1 MKVNI
6 YYGGRGMV
14 DDPTIFVMG
23 KIQEVLEELNVNV
36 TRYNLYEMK
45 NTITTLS
52 QTVTEADAVVLATTV
67 EWLGMGGFMQSFL
80 DSCWLYGDKDQIGK
94 VYMFPVVM
102 AKTYGEREVS
112 LALANSWEIIGG
124 RVAPALN
131 AYVDDTTEFEFNS
144 GYVGIIENY
153 AETIYR
159 TVSQK
164 RKGLPTSSQAIKN
177 NVIKDTINFTP
188 QESEQLSK
196 YASDDEFVQTQKK
209 DIESLASIYKE
220 LLTDEKNGGDHYYID
235 SFMQHVN
242 PQCRV
247 NSSYMLTITDKNKNI
262 LIDASGGRVN
272 VSFGENPA
280 ADVICRMDKDTF
292 DKLIDGRSSFH
303 KAFMTGEMTARGN
316 LKTLRMLDELFTFTA

>member
-52 QTVTEADAVVLATTV
+52 QTVTEADAIVLATTV
-67 EWLGMGGFMQSFL
+67 EWLGMGGYMQSFL

-94 VYMFPVVM
+94 VYMFPVLWQRHM
-102 AKTYGEREVS
+102 ANVRFR
-112 LALANSWEIIGG
+112 LLLQILWEIIGG

-144 GYVGIIENY
+144 DYVGIIENY

-164 RKGLPTSSQAIKN
+164 RKGLPTSSR
-177 NVIKDTINFTP
+177 
-188 QESEQLSK
+188 QLK
-196 YASDDEFVQTQKK
+196 
-209 DIESLASIYKE
+209 IM
-220 LLTDEKNGGDHYYID
+220 LLKIRLILH
-235 SFMQHVN
+235 H
-242 PQCRV
+242 RKV
-247 NSSYMLTITDKNKNI
+247 NSCQSMHQTMNLYRHRKKILNHLQAYTKN
-262 LIDASGGRVN
+262 
-272 VSFGENPA
+272 
-280 ADVICRMDKDTF
+280 C
-292 DKLIDGRSSFH
+292 
-303 KAFMTGEMTARGN
+303 
-316 LKTLRMLDELFTFTA
+316 

>member
-1 MKVNI
+1 M
-6 YYGGRGMV
+6 
-14 DDPTIFVMG
+14 
-23 KIQEVLEELNVNV
+23 
-36 TRYNLYEMK
+36 
-45 NTITTLS
+45 
-52 QTVTEADAVVLATTV
+52 
-67 EWLGMGGFMQSFL
+67 
-80 DSCWLYGDKDQIGK
+80 
-94 VYMFPVVM
+94 
-102 AKTYGEREVS
+102 
-112 LALANSWEIIGG
+112 
-124 RVAPALN
+124 
-131 AYVDDTTEFEFNS
+131 
-144 GYVGIIENY
+144 GIIENY

-262 LIDASGGRVN
+262 LIDASGGP
-272 VSFGENPA
+272 GQC
-280 ADVICRMDKDTF
+280 I
-292 DKLIDGRSSFH
+292 IW
-303 KAFMTGEMTARGN
+303 
-316 LKTLRMLDELFTFTA
+316 

>member
-14 DDPTIFVMG
+14 DDPTLFVLS
-23 KIQEVLEELNVNV
+23 KVQEVLEELNVTV

-52 QTVTEADAVVLATTV
+52 QTVTEADAIVLATTV
-67 EWLGMGGFMQSFL
+67 EWLGMGGYMQMFL
-80 DSCWLYGDKDQIGK
+80 DSCWLYGDKAQISK
-94 VYMFPVVM
+94 LYMFPVVM
-102 AKTYGEREVS
+102 ARTYGEREVS

-131 AYVDDTTEFEFNS
+131 AYVDDTTEFEFNAD
-144 GYVGIIENY
+144 YVGIIENY

-220 LLTDEKNGGDHYYID
+220 LLTDEENGGDGYYID
-235 SFMQHVN
+235 SFLNHIN
-242 PQCRV
+242 HQCRFS
-247 NSSYMLTITDKNKNI
+247 SSYMITISDKNKSI
-262 LIDASGGRVN
+262 LIDAAGGRIN
-272 VSFGENPA
+272 VKFGENPSA
-280 ADVICRMDKDTF
+280 EVICRMNKETF
-292 DKLIDGRSSFH
+292 DKLVNGRSTFH

-316 LKTLRMLDELFTFTA
+316 LKTLRMLDELFTFSQ

>member
-67 EWLGMGGFMQSFL
+67 EWLGMGGYMQSFL

-144 GYVGIIENY
+144 DYVGIIENY

-220 LLTDEKNGGDHYYID
+220 LLMHTLIADH
-235 SFMQHVN
+235 FPV
-242 PQCRV
+242 V
-247 NSSYMLTITDKNKNI
+247 
-262 LIDASGGRVN
+262 
-272 VSFGENPA
+272 
-280 ADVICRMDKDTF
+280 
-292 DKLIDGRSSFH
+292 
-303 KAFMTGEMTARGN
+303 
-316 LKTLRMLDELFTFTA
+316 

>member
-1 MKVNI
+1 
-6 YYGGRGMV
+6 MV

-67 EWLGMGGFMQSFL
+67 EWLGMGGYMQSFL

-144 GYVGIIENY
+144 DYVGIIENY

-220 LLTDEKNGGDHYYID
+220 LLTD
-235 SFMQHVN
+235 
-242 PQCRV
+242 
-247 NSSYMLTITDKNKNI
+247 KNKNI
-262 LIDASGGRVN
+262 LIDAAGGRVN

>member
-67 EWLGMGGFMQSFL
+67 EWLGMGGYMQSFL

-131 AYVDDTTEFEFNS
+131 AYVDYTTEFEFNMW
-144 GYVGIIENY
+144 G
-153 AETIYR
+153 
-159 TVSQK
+159 
-164 RKGLPTSSQAIKN
+164 
-177 NVIKDTINFTP
+177 
-188 QESEQLSK
+188 LSK
-196 YASDDEFVQTQKK
+196 IMRKQSTEQFHRKEK
-209 DIESLASIYKE
+209 DCRQAARQLKIM
-220 LLTDEKNGGDHYYID
+220 LLKIRLILH
-235 SFMQHVN
+235 H
-242 PQCRV
+242 RKV
-247 NSSYMLTITDKNKNI
+247 NSCQSMHQTMNLYRHRKKILNHLQAYTKN
-262 LIDASGGRVN
+262 
-272 VSFGENPA
+272 
-280 ADVICRMDKDTF
+280 C
-292 DKLIDGRSSFH
+292 
-303 KAFMTGEMTARGN
+303 
-316 LKTLRMLDELFTFTA
+316 